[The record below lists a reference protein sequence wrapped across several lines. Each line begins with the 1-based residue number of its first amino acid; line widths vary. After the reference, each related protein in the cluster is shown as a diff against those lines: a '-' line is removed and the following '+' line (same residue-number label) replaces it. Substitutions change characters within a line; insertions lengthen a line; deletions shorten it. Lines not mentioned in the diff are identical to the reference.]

1 MNVTSSSNAAGVTP
15 EMPETPD
22 EELGGMSLL
31 DHVREIRD
39 RLFRCALA
47 LVVGSMIGFAVY
59 TPVLKILIQ
68 PYAGAVGD
76 KIIVN
81 SPTEALTNIFSVSLM
96 IAAMLALPYILFQF
110 LAFIMPG
117 LYDHEKRS
125 IYFGLPFGFVLFAL
139 GVVFAWFVMVP
150 NGLAFLKSLGADIF
164 TPMWKADEY
173 IPFVTGLLFW
183 IGAAFE
189 MPLIMYLLARAN
201 VITGSLLAKNW
212 RYAIVIIAIVS
223 AIITPTPDPI
233 NMGLVMAPLLVLY
246 GISILLAFV
255 ARRGKTI
262 PAILDPDGK

>member
-1 MNVTSSSNAAGVTP
+1 MAMSSSTTVAEP
-15 EMPETPD
+15 TPD
-22 EELGGMSLL
+22 VPEEEIGGMALI

-39 RLFRCALA
+39 RVFRCAIA
-47 LVVGSMIGFAVY
+47 MAIGAAVGFAVSQRA
-59 TPVLKILIQ
+59 LEILIQ
-68 PYAGAVGD
+68 PYGAELTVLD
-76 KIIVN
+76 
-81 SPTEALTNIFSVSLM
+81 PTESLTAVFTVS
-96 IAAMLALPYILFQF
+96 ITISATLALPYILYQF

-117 LYDHEKRS
+117 LYDHEKRG
-125 IYFGLPFGFVLFAL
+125 IYIGLPFGFILFII
-139 GVVFAWFVMVP
+139 GVSFAWLVMVP
-150 NGLAFLKSLGADIF
+150 NGLAFLKNIYPTVFKAQ
-164 TPMWKADEY
+164 WKADTY

-183 IGAAFE
+183 IGVAFE

-212 RYAIVIIAIVS
+212 RYAVIIIAIIS

-246 GISILLAFV
+246 GISIVLAFV

>member
-1 MNVTSSSNAAGVTP
+1 MAMTSSTTVAEP
-15 EMPETPD
+15 TPD
-22 EELGGMSLL
+22 APEEEIGGMALI

-39 RLFRCALA
+39 RVFRCAIA
-47 LVVGSMIGFAVY
+47 MAIGSAIGFAIS

-68 PYAGAVGD
+68 PYAATGEME

-96 IAAMLALPYILFQF
+96 VAAMLALPYILFQF

-125 IYFGLPFGFVLFAL
+125 IYFGLPFGFVLFVI
-139 GVVFAWFVMVP
+139 GVAFAWFVMVP
-150 NGLAFLKSLGADIF
+150 NGLAFLKGLGAEVF
-164 TPMWKADEY
+164 TAMWKADEY

-183 IGAAFE
+183 LGVAFE

-201 VITGSLLAKNW
+201 VITGRLLMKNW
-212 RYAIVIIAIVS
+212 RYAIIIIAIIS
-223 AIITPTPDPI
+223 AVITPTPDPI

-246 GISILLAFV
+246 GISIVLAFL